1 MYSWHLPD
9 SLFRLAVL
17 GVGVVV
23 LAVPIRRRLG
33 GRRLSYATLL
43 AGLLLLAGGEV
54 FRLVAA
60 LGPHWLAPYR
70 AIAFQGP
77 TNAAGYFLVLVGFLS
92 LVRDLGKAQD
102 GAQRTIVSEHSRA
115 EEARLQEAKLRAIL
129 NCASE
134 YCIVSSDLEGRVTSY
149 SSGGARL
156 FGYQP
161 DEVVGKMNVG
171 RFWEPDRGLDLS
183 SVFAAVRSS
192 GFFEIETPLLR
203 NDGTRFPALL
213 TITPLKAPGGR
224 LEGYVS
230 IVRDITALKEA
241 ENALRRERDFVQ
253 GLLET
258 NELLIVGTAMEDG
271 RITMFNQGAEK
282 ITGYPRGEVIGR
294 IYRETFLAPEDRP
307 IVKNLREAL
316 RDGRLAS
323 LGSHEH
329 VILTRTGDERRIA
342 WTYNVSVDGDGRP
355 SLLTAFGRDVTRER
369 GLQASLE
376 KAKIDLERANTELE
390 RLAAT
395 DALTGLLNRR
405 QAEILFDHVLAAAR
419 RSSASVGVILMD
431 LDHFKTVNDTYG
443 HDAGDAALRHVAA
456 QFQERLRASDIVARY
471 GGEEFLI
478 VLPET
483 GAEGAASVT
492 EDLRRRIHD
501 QPLLWNEEPLRLSA
515 SFGVVVLEPH
525 EDLDVRKLC
534 SLADEAMYE
543 AKRLG
548 GNCVAAR
555 GSALL
560 PEGAC
565 KIGRRRPPVRPARPA
580 VTP

>member
-1 MYSWHLPD
+1 VYSWHLPD

-33 GRRLSYATLL
+33 GRRLSYTTLL

-60 LGPHWLAPYR
+60 LAPHWLAPYR

-77 TNAAGYFLVLVGFLS
+77 TNAAGYFLVLAGFLS
-92 LVRDLGKAQD
+92 LVRDFGKAQD

-376 KAKIDLERANTELE
+376 KAKLDLERANTELE